1 MSTSENSFSMSG
13 KSLPPAG
20 AASPASQADAE
31 LHEALRRGEYCLVLT
46 PSEMGKL
53 ARVRAAARLREEG
66 VTIVVL
72 ALTAVE
78 EHGTA
83 EPWYH
88 ALLERMGQQLGLEE
102 ELEQYWRE
110 HDRLSAL
117 QRWMA
122 ALREVALAR
131 VVESHELRVESSD
144 GSDSQLSTL
153 NSQLAGRLV
162 IFVDEVE
169 AARAL
174 PFSIDEFFAAIREC
188 YNRRTQDPMF
198 DRLTFCLLGTVRL
211 SDLIRDSRTTAFN
224 IGRRIDLSDADN
236 PDPGPGDPGPRHKN
250 RMPALLKRALDWIGG
265 EPYVCCRTTSG
276 VGEIQKLTPARP
288 TSCTGFSGLK
298 PQSIS

>member
-1 MSTSENSFSMSG
+1 MSTSENSFSMNG
-13 KSLPPAG
+13 RPLPPTG
-20 AASPASQADAE
+20 AVSPASDADAE

-46 PSEMGKL
+46 PSEIGKL

-72 ALTAVE
+72 ALTTVE
-78 EHGTA
+78 EQGTA

-88 ALLERMGQQLGLEE
+88 ALLGSMGQQLGLEE
-102 ELEQYWRE
+102 ELERFWRE

-122 ALREVALAR
+122 AVREVALPR
-131 VVESHELRVESSD
+131 CP
-144 GSDSQLSTL
+144 GP
-153 NSQLAGRLV
+153 LV

-169 AARAL
+169 AARCL

-198 DRLTFCLLGTVRL
+198 ERLTFCLLGTVRL

-224 IGRRIDLSDADN
+224 IGRRIDLSDADD
-236 PDPGPGDPGPRHKN
+236 PAPGPGDPGPKHKN

-265 EPYVCCRTTSG
+265 EPYVCCRTNSG
-276 VGEIQKLTPARP
+276 VEEIQKLTPARP
-288 TSCTGFSGLK
+288 TSCTGFCGLK